1 MPKNPVDYSK
11 TIIYQIKCLD
21 DEVDFVYVGH
31 TTNFRS
37 RKSSHKN
44 TWNNPNV
51 KDYNMLVYQKIR
63 EHKGWENWEMLPLE
77 EYECDSS
84 TEAKIR
90 EQEWMDKLKST
101 LNMRKSNTNCETK
114 KEYYKQYCHENAD
127 KIKIQQRKKYLQNAD
142 KINEY
147 QKQYRHK
154 NADKIKE
161 RDNKR
166 FICPCGGNCRWG
178 DKWQH
183 FRTLNHK
190 NWWFM
195 AFS

>member
-21 DEVDFVYVGH
+21 EVDFIYVGH

-37 RKSSHKN
+37 RKSGHKN
-44 TWNNPNV
+44 SCNNPNV

-63 EHKGWENWEMLPLE
+63 EHKGWENWEMIPLE
-77 EYECDSS
+77 EYACNSS
-84 TEAKIR
+84 TEARIR
-90 EQEWMDKLKST
+90 EQEWIDKLQST
-101 LNMRKSNTNCETK
+101 LNMRKSSTMCETK

-127 KIKIQQRKKYLQNAD
+127 KIKIQQHKKYLRNAD
-142 KINEY
+142 KLKDY
-147 QKQYRHK
+147 QKQYRHE
-154 NADKIKE
+154 NVDKINE
-161 RDNKR
+161 RKNKR
-166 FICPCGGNCRWG
+166 YICPCGGNCRWD
-178 DKWQH
+178 DKH
-183 FRTLNHK
+183 IHLKSIMHK